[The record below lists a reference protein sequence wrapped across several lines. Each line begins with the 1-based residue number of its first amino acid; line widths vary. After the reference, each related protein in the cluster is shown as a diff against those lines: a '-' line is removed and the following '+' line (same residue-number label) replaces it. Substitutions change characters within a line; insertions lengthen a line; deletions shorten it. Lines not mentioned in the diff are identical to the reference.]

1 MVDKSSKVKLMK
13 LSDYEIGETLG
24 TGSFGRVRISKNK
37 KTNEYVAMKIMKK
50 VDILKSKQADHIANE
65 IKILSMIDHPF
76 VIKFDGFTQD
86 EKYLYLAL
94 ELINGGELFTYLRGV
109 GRFPVDQARVYIAQI
124 VSIFEY
130 LHSKNIIYR
139 DLKPEN
145 ILIHKSGYL
154 KLTDFGFAKIVEGRT
169 YTLCGTP
176 EYLAPEIILNKGHG
190 KPVDWWTCGILLYE
204 MIAGIDPFSDD
215 DPMMVYQKILKGK
228 IKFPSGFDSNAKSL
242 VKHLLESDL
251 TKRYGNLKGGV
262 KDIKGHRFFKELS
275 WEKLINMELT
285 PPYIPKVKSASDI
298 SNFSSYPDSDTPCPS
313 IKKSEDPFLDWFN

>member
-50 VDILKSKQADHIANE
+50 VEILKSKQADHIANE

-298 SNFSSYPDSDTPCPS
+298 SNFSSYPDSDRPCPS

>member
-50 VDILKSKQADHIANE
+50 VEILKSKQADHIANE

-94 ELINGGELFTYLRGV
+94 ELINGGELFTYLRAV

-262 KDIKGHRFFKELS
+262 KDIKGHRFFKKLS

>member
-1 MVDKSSKVKLMK
+1 MSEKVKIMK
-13 LSDYEIGETLG
+13 LSDYTLGDTLG
-24 TGSFGRVRISKNK
+24 TGSFGRVRLVKNK
-37 KTNEYVAMKIMKK
+37 KTNEYFALKIMKK
-50 VDILKSKQADHIANE
+50 IDILKSKQADHIANE
-65 IKILSMIDHPF
+65 IKILSMINHPF
-76 VIKFDGFTQD
+76 VTKFDGFTQD
-86 EKYLYLAL
+86 DKYLYIAL

-109 GRFPVDQARVYIAQI
+109 GKFPVDQSRFYIAQI
-124 VSIFEY
+124 ISIFEY
-130 LHSKNIIYR
+130 LHSKDIIYR

-154 KLTDFGFAKIVEGRT
+154 KLTDFGFAKIVENRT

-242 VKHLLESDL
+242 VKHLLEGDL
-251 TKRYGNLKGGV
+251 TKRYGNLKGGA
-262 KDIKGHRFFKELS
+262 KDIKGHRFFKS
-275 WEKLINMELT
+275 FDFDKLLEMQIP
-285 PPYIPKVKSASDI
+285 PPYVPKVKGENDI
-298 SNFSSYPDSDTPCPS
+298 SNFSSYPDSDTETKPL
-313 IKKSEDPFLDWFN
+313 KKSEDPFLDWFK